1 MNEPMTGRRQRAR
14 THDDALPP
22 IWPMPMSAP
31 SWYARLL
38 SDAALAATQPMVEMQ
53 PDWAPMTM
61 LRGQRDD
68 LGPTHRKIAK

>member
-1 MNEPMTGRRQRAR
+1 
-14 THDDALPP
+14 
-22 IWPMPMSAP
+22 MPMSAP

-38 SDAALAATQPMVEMQ
+38 SEAALAATQPMVEMQ

>member
-1 MNEPMTGRRQRAR
+1 
-14 THDDALPP
+14 
-22 IWPMPMSAP
+22 MPMRAP

-61 LRGQRDD
+61 LPGQR
-68 LGPTHRKIAK
+68 GRQEATHRKIAK